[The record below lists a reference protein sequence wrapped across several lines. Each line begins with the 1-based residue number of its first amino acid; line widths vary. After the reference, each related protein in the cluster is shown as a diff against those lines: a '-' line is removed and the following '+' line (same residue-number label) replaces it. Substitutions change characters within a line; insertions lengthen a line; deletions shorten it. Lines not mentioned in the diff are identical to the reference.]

1 MNGPRLGQWCIAALA
16 VPVLAAGCCGPPRVA
31 AHEPEPDRPAA
42 LASIAQRSED
52 LRSLSQLESNGT
64 ARIPVPRE
72 DGSTAVEQ
80 LDLLLV
86 MQRPSRTA
94 LRLKLSVSDVLAW
107 LGSDDQSWWLFL
119 PGRSPSIAYRGP
131 LAGGLSRAQ
140 LDSLDEAP
148 VPRELR
154 SPRLLWILAGLEPFG
169 GDVSTAAWDPVMGG
183 WRLEESLAAGS
194 TESIGPVIRR
204 WFSPNGDQITRVE
217 VLDSTGS
224 TIAASR
230 LSEHV
235 LVEVPDRPMGAWPL
249 VARRMTWSTGNAGD
263 HDRAEIALDRPTA
276 QGTRVKPALFDWT
289 RLVESLRPDS
299 IIEVSP

>member
-1 MNGPRLGQWCIAALA
+1 MVVVA
-16 VPVLAAGCCGPPRVA
+16 VGLAACCAPPRTP
-31 AHEPEPDRPAA
+31 HDLPEPDRTAA
-42 LASIAQRSED
+42 LASIAQRRED
-52 LRSLSQLESNGT
+52 LRSLTQLESNGT

-72 DGSTAVEQ
+72 DGTTAVEQ

-131 LAGGLSRAQ
+131 LAGDLSRAQ

-154 SPRLLWILAGLEPFG
+154 SPRLLWILAGLEPFA
-169 GDVSTAAWDPVMGG
+169 GDVSTATWDPTEGG
-183 WRLEESLAAGS
+183 WLLEERLAMDPSDADP
-194 TESIGPVIRR
+194 PVVRR
-204 WFSPNGDQITRVE
+204 WCSPNGEQITRVE
-217 VLDSTGS
+217 VLDADGA

-235 LVEVPDRPMGAWPL
+235 LVEVPDRPMGGWPL
-249 VARRMTWSTGNAGD
+249 VARRMTWSTGGEGD
-263 HDRAEIALDRPTA
+263 HGRAEISLDRPTA
-276 QGTRVKPALFDWT
+276 QGTRVKPALFDWS

-299 IIEVSP
+299 IIEVRP